1 MPTPFSGR
9 TTLRYALPRAG
20 VASVA
25 VYNSAGRLVRTL
37 TSGSAEAGH
46 HVAAWDGRDEAGTR
60 VAPGVYYCR
69 MSAGEFRAM
78 RKLVK
83 LD

>member
-1 MPTPFSGR
+1 VRF
-9 TTLRYALPRAG
+9 ALPRAAG
-20 VASVA
+20 VTVA

-37 TSGSAEAGH
+37 VAGTAEAGYH
-46 HVAAWDGRDEAGTR
+46 RAAWDGRDEAGRR

-69 MSAGEFRAM
+69 LNSAEFAAM